1 MKKKTIIITCAALL
15 GSLGLGFMLWH
26 DLMGSPFELTEP
38 AYVYV
43 RPGTDT
49 DAIVRQLRYNA
60 HATSVRGF
68 TWGARLLGYTPR
80 TGRYVVRPGDSMLTV
95 LRRMR
100 NGHQEPV
107 RLTLPSTR
115 GLNRVAGVLGRKLML
130 DSAMV
135 ANAFADSAFIAST
148 GYTTATFPALFIPD
162 TYEVYWDISLD
173 ELMERLERENEAFWQ
188 RNGRADSATAI
199 GLTREEVY
207 TLASIVDEETA
218 STAEKP
224 EVAGLYL
231 NRLHIDM
238 PLQADPTV
246 KFAVGDETL
255 RRITGEHLA
264 TESPYNT
271 YKHTGL
277 PPGPIR
283 IATQAGIDAVLHA
296 TRHTYIYMCAREDFS
311 GRHNFATTFGE
322 HQNNARRYQRA
333 LNARGIK

>member
-1 MKKKTIIITCAALL
+1 MKKETIIITCAALL
-15 GSLGLGFMLWH
+15 GSLGLGVMLWH

-43 RPGTDT
+43 RPDTDT

-162 TYEVYWDISLD
+162 TYEVYWDITLD
-173 ELMERLERENEAFWQ
+173 ELMERLKRENEAFWQ
-188 RNGRADSATAI
+188 RNGRSDSATAM